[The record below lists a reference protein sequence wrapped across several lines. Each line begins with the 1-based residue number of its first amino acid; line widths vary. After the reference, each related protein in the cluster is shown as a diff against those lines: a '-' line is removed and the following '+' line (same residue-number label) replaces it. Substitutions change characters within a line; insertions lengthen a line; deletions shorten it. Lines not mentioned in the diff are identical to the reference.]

1 MKVEEGIVIETAG
14 NKAMIKPGKHDECVC
29 CGVCPG
35 TDSPI
40 FEADNRIGAKVGQR
54 VLYEVVDTYKIK
66 SALIIFAAP
75 LIAAFLGVIA
85 GGEIAEVL
93 TKDMLTGRIAGGA
106 TAFFITVIIIKIYDN
121 YIGKKKNSLPE
132 IKSIVR

>member
-75 LIAAFLGVIA
+75 LIAAFLGVVA
-85 GGEIAEVL
+85 GGEIAEAL
-93 TKDMLTGRIAGGA
+93 TKDILTGRIAGGA
-106 TAFFITVIIIKIYDN
+106 AAFLITVIIIKIYDS

>member
-29 CGVCPG
+29 CGACPG
-35 TDSPI
+35 TDNPI
-40 FEADNRIGAKVGQR
+40 FEADNNIGAKVGQR

-75 LIAAFLGVIA
+75 LAAAFLGVFA
-85 GGEIAEVL
+85 GGEIAEA
-93 TKDMLTGRIAGGA
+93 MARNILTGMIVGGA
-106 TAFFITVIIIKIYDN
+106 AAFLITGIIIKIYDS
-121 YIGKKKNSLPE
+121 YIGKKRNSLPE